1 MTVKLSSIRVSA
13 EMDAS
18 SYTRGM
24 ADKVAADQR
33 GIASS
38 RAMGTAL
45 AQMDAAAARSGDA
58 ATILSKRWIEGY
70 ASASK
75 FEQVVRNVGRA
86 VDAGMGLDRAAM
98 MLEGVYRRFGLT
110 ADAAV
115 LAKQGFVSL
124 VPTIEDLNKRY
135 ASQTQM
141 LDRQMIASTGLGRAV
156 GSVGSMS
163 KLASHEVTNLTAQLQ
178 DITVSL
184 AGGMS
189 PFTVMLQQGSQISAL
204 MGDRGLKTIL
214 GGVGTALMSLINPTT
229 AVLAGFT
236 ALYVG
241 GTYAYDALVGSSKS
255 LEDQLKEH
263 DRLVKL
269 VTGSYEEAT
278 GAATRW
284 ESASK
289 AATTVKA
296 MQGLA
301 DLQKQL
307 DSLTNS
313 FMRSAANF
321 SLLPN
326 DPIGRDV
333 FAGARSEFA
342 AFAAEIQR
350 FQVSAKDP
358 AAWRVLE
365 NGVATVALGNPALT
379 EAAAKL
385 LGMMDSG
392 LKAATGVAQLD
403 SALRTLSGTA
413 DVTDLSRIG
422 IDKLQKD
429 AENAAKVIARLKE
442 DLAVVG
448 NDRAKAID
456 KAMRELGTGATLDQ
470 RSEVY
475 LLAGNKYDREQAAK
489 EAEKRA
495 REAERDAKQASDELA
510 RDAQRVWDDTR
521 TAAEK
526 YAEQIGDLNTLLV
539 KGAISQD
546 TFARASAKA
555 AETLSNSRIEEYRKS
570 LERSNDALAG
580 VSLATLDYQKRVG
593 SLSKQTAEFTTS
605 MFSSMENAFVDF
617 VKTGKG
623 NFSDL
628 VDSMIAD
635 LARLAFQQSAM
646 GLMGMLGFGGATGGG
661 SLSYVT
667 GGAGPMAV
675 PTFGFHSGGIVG
687 QNPTFVRDAPVS
699 AFLDAPRFHS
709 GGIVG
714 FGPRERPA
722 VLELEE
728 EVLRRDDPRHTF
740 NGGRAALAMRMG
752 DTIAPVFSPVI
763 QMGNANA
770 GGMTQEQVILTL
782 QQWWRTQRGDVVNV
796 IREARAARVRGV

>member
-1 MTVKLSSIRVSA
+1 MTVQLSSLRVSA

-24 ADKVAADQR
+24 AEKVAADQR
-33 GIASS
+33 GVASA

-45 AQMDAAAARSGDA
+45 AQMDAATERSGDA
-58 ATILSKRWIEGY
+58 AALLSRRWIAGY
-70 ASASK
+70 SEASK
-75 FEQVVRNVGRA
+75 FEKAVRDIGRA
-86 VDAGMGLDRAAM
+86 VDSGMGLDRASAA
-98 MLEGVYRRFGLT
+98 LDGVYRRFGLT

-135 ASQTQM
+135 ASQTPM
-141 LDRQMIASTGLGRAV
+141 LDQQAVAYTGLGRAV
-156 GSVGSMS
+156 GAVGSS
-163 KLASHEVTNLTAQLQ
+163 SRLASHEVTNLTAQLQ

-204 MGDRGLKTIL
+204 MGDRGLKTII
-214 GGVGTALMSLINPTT
+214 GGVGSALTSLINPTT

-263 DRLVKL
+263 DHLIKL

-284 ESASK
+284 ESASR

-296 MQGLA
+296 TQALA
-301 DLQKQL
+301 DMQKQL
-307 DSLTNS
+307 DALTTS

-321 SLLPN
+321 TLLPN

-333 FAGARSEFA
+333 FAGARAEFS
-342 AFAAEIQR
+342 AFTVEIER
-350 FQVSAKDP
+350 FQASAKDP

-365 NGVATVALGNPALT
+365 NGVATVALGNPTLT

-385 LGMMDSG
+385 LDMMDSG
-392 LKAATGVAQLD
+392 LKAATGVGRLD
-403 SALRTLSGTA
+403 SALHALSGTA
-413 DVTDLSRIG
+413 DATDLSRIG
-422 IDKLQKD
+422 LDKLQKD

-456 KAMRELGTGATLDQ
+456 KAMRDLGPGASLDQ

-475 LLAGNKYDREQAAK
+475 LLASQKYDREQAAR

-495 REAERDAKQASDELA
+495 REAESDAKRASDELA
-510 RDAQRVWDDTR
+510 RDASRVWEDTR

-526 YAEQIGDLNTLLV
+526 YAEEIGKLNELLA

-546 TFARASAKA
+546 TFARASSKA
-555 AETLSNSRIEEYRKS
+555 ATTLRDSQMEEYRKS
-570 LERSNDALAG
+570 PERSNDALAG
-580 VSLATLDYQKRVG
+580 VTLATLDYQKRVG

-617 VKTGKG
+617 VKTGKV

-635 LARLAFQQSAM
+635 LARLAFQQAAM
-646 GLMGMLGFGGATGGG
+646 GLMGMLGFGGGGG
-661 SLSYVT
+661 YGSSVPALT
-667 GGAGPMAV
+667 GSGWTTGI
-675 PTFGFHSGGIVG
+675 FHTGGIVG
-687 QNPTFVRDAPVS
+687 AEMPGARLDNPALYTN
-699 AFLDAPRFHS
+699 APRFHS
-709 GGIVG
+709 GRDP
-714 FGPRERPA
+714 FGLLAGEKRA
-722 VLELEE
+722 II
-728 EVLRRDDPRHTF
+728 RDGEGVFTPEQM
-740 NGGRAALAMRMG
+740 RALGARLGG
-752 DTIAPVFSPVI
+752 DTIAPVFSPTF
-763 QMGNANA
+763 MMSS
-770 GGMTQEQVILTL
+770 GGQSVAAQRAEMLSLITE
-782 QQWWRTQRGDVVNV
+782 WWRTARKDVVNV
-796 IREARAARVRGV
+796 IHEARASRVRGV

>member
-1 MTVKLSSIRVSA
+1 MTVKLSSLRVSA
-13 EMDAS
+13 EMDATA
-18 SYTRGM
+18 YTKGM

-33 GIASS
+33 GVASA
-38 RAMGTAL
+38 RTMGAAL
-45 AQMDAAAARSGDA
+45 AQLDAASERSGDA
-58 ATILSKRWIEGY
+58 VAALSRKWIDGY
-70 ASASK
+70 ANAAR
-75 FEQVVRNVGRA
+75 FEKAVRDIGRA
-86 VDAGMGLDRAAM
+86 VDTGMAMDRASAA
-98 MLEGVYRRFGLT
+98 LDGVYRRFGLT

-135 ASQTQM
+135 ASQTPM
-141 LDRQMIASTGLGRAV
+141 LEQQAVAYTGLGRAV
-156 GSVGSMS
+156 GAVGSTS

-184 AGGMS
+184 AGGQS

-204 MGDRGLKTIL
+204 MGDRGLKTII
-214 GGVGTALMSLINPTT
+214 GGVGSALLSLINPTT

-255 LEDQLKEH
+255 LEEQLKEH
-263 DRLVKL
+263 DRLIKL

-284 ESASK
+284 EGASR
-289 AATTVKA
+289 AVTTVKA
-296 MQGLA
+296 TQALA
-301 DLQKQL
+301 DMQKQL
-307 DSLTNS
+307 EKLTAS
-313 FMRSAANF
+313 FMHSAANF
-321 SLLPN
+321 TLLPN

-333 FAGARSEFA
+333 FAGARAEFS
-342 AFAAEIQR
+342 AFATEIAR
-350 FQVSAKDP
+350 FQASAKDP

-365 NGVATVALGNPALT
+365 NGVATVALANPTLT
-379 EAAAKL
+379 ETGAKL
-385 LGMMDSG
+385 LGMMEGG
-392 LKAATGVAQLD
+392 LKAAAGVGQLD

-413 DVTDLSRIG
+413 DATDLSRIG

-429 AENAAKVIARLKE
+429 AEHAAKVIARLKE
-442 DLAVVG
+442 DLSVVG
-448 NDRAKAID
+448 DDRAKAID
-456 KAMRELGTGATLDQ
+456 KAMRDLGHGASLDQ

-475 LLAGNKYDREQAAK
+475 LLAGQKYDREQAAK

-495 REAERDAKQASDELA
+495 REAQSDAKRASDELA
-510 RDAQRVWDDTR
+510 RDAGRVWDDTR

-526 YAEQIGDLNTLLV
+526 YAEEMAKLNDLLA

-546 TFARASAKA
+546 TFARASSKA
-555 AETLSNSRIEEYRKS
+555 ADALRGSQMEEYRKS

-580 VSLATLDYQKRVG
+580 VTLATLDYQKRVG
-593 SLSKQTAEFTTS
+593 SLAKQTAEYTTS

-617 VKTGKG
+617 VKTGKV

-646 GLMGMLGFGGATGGG
+646 GLMGMLGFGGTAGGG
-661 SLSYVT
+661 SMSYVT

-687 QNPTFVRDAPVS
+687 LNPTFVRDVPPT
-699 AFLDAPRFHS
+699 AFLDAPRFHA
-709 GGIVG
+709 GGG
-714 FGPRERPA
+714 FFGPRERPA
-722 VLELEE
+722 ILELGE
-728 EVLRRDDPRHTF
+728 EVLRRDDPRHAF
-740 NGGRAALAMRMG
+740 NGGRRAAIGDSITASLEPVFNIDARGSNMTDGQVQQIALA
-752 DTIAPVFSPVI
+752 TV
-763 QMGNANA
+763 
-770 GGMTQEQVILTL
+770 QE
-782 QQWWRTQRGDVVNV
+782 WWRYAKRDVINV
-796 IREARAARVRGV
+796 IREARLSRTRGV